1 MDPDRGAL
9 PSPQQLR
16 WFGLLLLL
24 FCAAVGA
31 LLGVRLGSV
40 ELAAGLAG
48 LGLALAALYYG
59 VRPLRLPL
67 YLGWMRLTRPLGVAV
82 SMVLLGTIY
91 FLVVTPIG
99 LAARLLGRDELGRRF
114 DPAAQSYWRRHS
126 RPAEAERYLRQS

>member
-1 MDPDRGAL
+1 MDPDRGAP

-24 FCAAVGA
+24 FCAALGL
-31 LLGVRLGSV
+31 LLGARLGSM
-40 ELAAGLAG
+40 ETAAGLAG
-48 LGLALAALYYG
+48 LGLALALLYYA
-59 VRPLRLPL
+59 VRPLRLPM
-67 YLGWMRLTRPLGVAV
+67 YLTWMRVTRPLGAAL
-82 SMVLLGTIY
+82 SLLLLAAIY

-99 LAARLLGRDELGRRF
+99 LAARLFGRDELGRRF

>member
-24 FCAAVGA
+24 FCVAVGA
-31 LLGVRLGSV
+31 LLGVRLASL

-48 LGLALAALYYG
+48 LGLALAALYYA
-59 VRPLRLPL
+59 VRPLRLPM
-67 YLGWMRLTRPLGVAV
+67 YLAWMRVTRPLGVAF
-82 SMVLLGTIY
+82 SVLLLGVIY

-99 LAARLLGRDELGRRF
+99 LAARLFGRDALGRRF
-114 DPAAQSYWRRHS
+114 DPAAQSYWTRHS
-126 RPAEAERYLRQS
+126 RSAEPGRYLRQS